1 MLCSNLH
8 NRYVYVG
15 LKVTI
20 DPAST
25 CTPVLSIVPIGKG
38 MIELIAYTVK
48 TVIHFDSSII
58 HCNHSIPVD
67 ATHAQNL
74 NNRRVSLVETKTLS

>member
-15 LKVTI
+15 VKVTI

-25 CTPVLSIVPIGKG
+25 CTPVLSSVPIERR

-48 TVIHFDSSII
+48 TVIHFDSPII
-58 HCNHSIPVD
+58 HCNHSIPGD
-67 ATHAQNL
+67 TTHAQNL
-74 NNRRVSLVETKTLS
+74 NNRRVSLVKTKSLS